1 LAQFAYNNGKH
12 ASTGETPFKLNYGR
26 NPQVLKVHEQLQP
39 NVKANQQAN
48 RWRDSLTNAQEKL
61 QETKQRMEK
70 TQNPRRRPEK
80 DWSPGTKVYL
90 SRKNIP
96 TKRPSNKLDA
106 LRIGP
111 FEIVEKVS
119 RVTYKLRIPGSSRHP
134 TFHVSLLEEAPET
147 APLAKEA
154 EGLLEEEYEVEAIK
168 DKRKRGRKIEYLV
181 KWKDYPDD
189 ESSWEPRKHL
199 LHSQRKVQEF
209 EAMQE
214 TPTIEAKKTVDVKG
228 KAKQRQEES

>member
-1 LAQFAYNNGKH
+1 
-12 ASTGETPFKLNYGR
+12 
-26 NPQVLKVHEQLQP
+26 
-39 NVKANQQAN
+39 
-48 RWRDSLTNAQEKL
+48 
-61 QETKQRMEK
+61 MEK

-96 TKRPSNKLDA
+96 TKRPSNKLDT

-119 RVTYKLRIPGSSRHP
+119 RVTYKLRIPGSSRHS

-189 ESSWEPRKHL
+189 ESSWEPKEHL

-209 EAMQE
+209 KAMQR
-214 TPTIEAKKTVDVKG
+214 TLTIEAKKIVDVKE
-228 KAKQRQEES
+228 KAKQWQEES